1 MDTEILELERVP
13 LHEPPPRRPEV
24 PILYF
29 ESVTAFAAYYPD
41 AFVAR
46 IPDGA

>member
-1 MDTEILELERVP
+1 MSETLKLERVP
-13 LHEPPPRRPEV
+13 LHEPPQPLPEV

-29 ESVTAFAAYYPD
+29 EDATAFAAFYPG

-46 IPDGA
+46 IGDAT